1 MAKNIRKTQGKRK
14 TRGKRKTYRRKKNG
28 GTRFPEL
35 GKKINELLKSVDTL
49 ENDVEIIDTQLT
61 SNNMMIRNMNIEL
74 EEDIGSLRS
83 FINYKMNNP
92 STVENG
98 TKTHIDQWKEHLQSR
113 AEEYEENE
121 ENNDQS
127 LINLLQDAN
136 LLEEVEDSDE
146 D

>member
-1 MAKNIRKTQGKRK
+1 
-14 TRGKRKTYRRKKNG
+14 
-28 GTRFPEL
+28 
-35 GKKINELLKSVDTL
+35 
-49 ENDVEIIDTQLT
+49 
-61 SNNMMIRNMNIEL
+61 
-74 EEDIGSLRS
+74 
-83 FINYKMNNP
+83 MNNP

>member
-1 MAKNIRKTQGKRK
+1 M
-14 TRGKRKTYRRKKNG
+14 
-28 GTRFPEL
+28 
-35 GKKINELLKSVDTL
+35 
-49 ENDVEIIDTQLT
+49 T

-74 EEDIGSLRS
+74 EQDIGSLRS

-113 AEEYEENE
+113 AEEYEET
-121 ENNDQS
+121 NDQS
-127 LINLLQDAN
+127 LVNLLEDAN
-136 LLEEVEDSDE
+136 LLEESDE

>member
-1 MAKNIRKTQGKRK
+1 
-14 TRGKRKTYRRKKNG
+14 
-28 GTRFPEL
+28 
-35 GKKINELLKSVDTL
+35 
-49 ENDVEIIDTQLT
+49 
-61 SNNMMIRNMNIEL
+61 MMIRNMNIEL

-98 TKTHIDQWKEHLQSR
+98 TKTHIDQWKEHLQLR
-113 AEEYEENE
+113 VEEYE

-136 LLEEVEDSDE
+136 LLEEVEDIDE